1 MSIIFYLQQ
10 TKKWE
15 QEIFLSHLKKLKNG
29 IIVIILRDIAL
40 KAFTE
45 EELKFS
51 FKDIESLQDACTALN
66 LDYIDVRSRAAII
79 TQYSRASAAMFKL
92 NIIKKALY

>member
-45 EELKFS
+45 ELKFS

-66 LDYIDVRSRAAII
+66 LD
-79 TQYSRASAAMFKL
+79 
-92 NIIKKALY
+92 